1 MPRIKPVELHQVEP
15 EVAATLKAVKSKLGM
30 LPNMFATMA
39 QAPVVLT
46 GYLQLSEALSKG
58 RLNARQRELIAIAVA
73 QENQCEYCLSA
84 HAAIGKGA
92 GLNDSDI
99 ESARQG
105 EATNETNTAILQL
118 ALRIVRTRA
127 NLQDEDLDVARK
139 AGLDDAQINE
149 VVANVALNVLTNY
162 INRVAG
168 TEVDFPLLAL
178 DNAA

>member
-1 MPRIKPVELHQVEP
+1 MPRIKPVELDQVEP
-15 EVAATLKAVKSKLGM
+15 EVAATLKAVKAKLGM

-99 ESARQG
+99 ESARHG
-105 EATNETNTAILQL
+105 EAANDTNFAILRL

-127 NLQDEDLDVARK
+127 NLQDQDLEAARK